1 MRCCVIGGNGF
12 IGRHLLEILI
22 EKGKT
27 LTVIDRSPLFSGTLP
42 PDARYLAG
50 DYSDTDFLREVLN
63 DVDEIVDLAY
73 ASIPKTSFE
82 DPVKDILNN
91 LPASINLLKIADSLP
106 IKKIVI
112 VSSGG
117 TVYGTARDLPISED
131 HPTNP
136 ISPYGI
142 TKLAVEKY
150 AHMYYKLK
158 GLPVVC
164 VRPANA
170 FGEGQRPFLGQ
181 GFVATAIASVLKG
194 REINIFGAEGTIRD
208 HIYVKDLA
216 RGIAAVLD
224 HCPVGECYNIGS
236 GIGKNTFEILGL
248 IEKMA
253 KLRDIT
259 LRVKIS
265 PPRKYDVPVNILDSS
280 KLVEATGWFPEVSLE
295 KGLEFTWKYLEECYR
310 KQDSLM
316 AKSRRE
322 V

>member
-1 MRCCVIGGNGF
+1 MRCCIIGGNGF
-12 IGRHLLEILI
+12 IGRHLVEILI
-22 EKGKT
+22 EEGKT
-27 LTVIDRSPLFSGTLP
+27 LTVLDRSPLLSGTLP
-42 PDARYLAG
+42 PDARYIVG

-106 IKKIVI
+106 IKKIVV

-150 AHMYYKLK
+150 AHMYYELK

-181 GFVATAIASVLKG
+181 GFAATAIASALKG
-194 REINIFGAEGTIRD
+194 REINIFGAEGTVRD

-224 HCPVGECYNIGS
+224 HCPAGESYNIGS
-236 GIGKNTFEILGL
+236 GIGKNTFEILDL
-248 IEKMA
+248 IENLA
-253 KLRDIT
+253 KVRDIA
-259 LRVKIS
+259 LRVKVLPS
-265 PPRKYDVPVNILDSS
+265 RKYDVPANVLDSS
-280 KLVEATGWFPEVSLE
+280 KLRQATGWTPEVSLE
-295 KGLEFTWKYLEECYR
+295 DALEFTWEYFE
-310 KQDSLM
+310 KQYDKKGNFM

-322 V
+322 I